1 MNRFTSTLRRLLA
14 GQPAREPWDEAGRPR
29 AWLFLLLLILAGT
42 GLYGATIG
50 GWRAPLQAV
59 YTALKFP
66 LLVVLTL
73 AANAVL
79 NGMLAQRLGLSIGFR
94 PATYALLAA
103 FGITALILAALSPVA
118 LFVLVHMPP
127 LGSADRLLAHN
138 FMLLMH
144 VLFIAGAG
152 IAGHARLYRFLAETG
167 GNAAIAR
174 RVLSAW
180 LAGNLFLGAQLAWI
194 LRPFVGAPHLP
205 VQWLR
210 PDAWQGNCYES
221 FAEALARLLG

>member
-73 AANAVL
+73 AD
-79 NGMLAQRLGLSIGFR
+79 NGPGFEAHLLERLFEPYVTTKAKGTGLGLAIVKKIIEEHGGMIMVENIGE
-94 PATYALLAA
+94 
-103 FGITALILAALSPVA
+103 GALI
-118 LFVLVHMPP
+118 
-127 LGSADRLLAHN
+127 
-138 FMLLMH
+138 
-144 VLFIAGAG
+144 
-152 IAGHARLYRFLAETG
+152 
-167 GNAAIAR
+167 
-174 RVLSAW
+174 RV
-180 LAGNLFLGAQLAWI
+180 
-194 LRPFVGAPHLP
+194 RLP
-205 VQWLR
+205 V
-210 PDAWQGNCYES
+210 WQAAQAVQGRGQQ
-221 FAEALARLLG
+221 ADT